1 MTQKTFKCT
10 SISSKKTRK
19 SKQIKVHFVTS
30 TQISQNDCAIEERY
44 DNADKMIDI
53 YKEIV
58 PPS

>member
-1 MTQKTFKCT
+1 MYVYFIFKKNEE
-10 SISSKKTRK
+10 IEKKN
-19 SKQIKVHFVTS
+19 KVHFV
-30 TQISQNDCAIEERY
+30 TQISQNDCAIDERY

>member
-1 MTQKTFKCT
+1 MTQKTFICT
-10 SISSKKTRK
+10 SIFFQKTRK
-19 SKQIKVHFVTS
+19 SKQIKVHFV